1 MDVAGYVGLILFFIG
16 LFLLIACAV
25 LRYYGDNVV
34 FWPKKLVGIILLL
47 GGFISMFL
55 GIVGVILKT
64 QFSRCADPD
73 VAEGRN
79 AVFIFFSVILCAF
92 AIAEF
97 VGGIRFLT
105 SISEERC
112 RLKNHISELTN
123 EQEEIL
129 DRWKR
134 SAYCSKPK
142 DKIET
147 KNEAETLDEDAD
159 KKTN

>member
-1 MDVAGYVGLILFFIG
+1 MDVGGYVGLILFFIG

-25 LRYYGDNVV
+25 LRYHGDNVV

-55 GIVGVILKT
+55 GIAGVILMT
-64 QFSRCADPD
+64 QFSRCEDPY
-73 VAEGRN
+73 VGEGRN
-79 AVFIFFSVILCAF
+79 LFIFFSVILCAF

-97 VGGIRFLT
+97 VWGIRYLK
-105 SISEERC
+105 SVPEERC

-134 SAYCSKPK
+134 SAYCARPNGKAEP
-142 DKIET
+142 
-147 KNEAETLDEDAD
+147 KNETETSDEDAD
-159 KKTN
+159 KK